1 MSFFTEYLSE
11 SLIAIG
17 IALLVIEVAILG
29 FATFVLLFMGLSL
42 VLTGVLMLV
51 GVLDSTYITAL
62 WSNTIVTG
70 VLAALLWKPL
80 KQSQN
85 KTSGEKTISNTI
97 QHEFVLEADTNNQS
111 QGTHK
116 YSGIQWKVKSQQ
128 PINQGTLVKVVKADV
143 GVLWVEE
150 VSE

>member
-11 SLIAIG
+11 SLIALG

-42 VLTGVLMLV
+42 VLTGVLMMV
-51 GVLDSTYITAL
+51 GVLDATYLTAL
-62 WSNTIVTG
+62 WSNAIVTAI
-70 VLAALLWKPL
+70 LAGLLWKPL

-85 KTSGEKTISNTI
+85 KITGDKTITNTME
-97 QHEFVLEADTNNQS
+97 HEFVLEADADSQS

-150 VSE
+150 V